1 MKKNN
6 FLYTLVLTVASVFF
20 TSQLNAQS
28 LPDSKIKTNSSPIK
42 NPVAMVKQ
50 LEPLTY
56 EYKTAEYKHLKLPA
70 GKQYG
75 FLTDNVQQVVPEAV
89 GTRSVRHMKG
99 KNFYQNTKVSYINN
113 DVLVPLLV
121 ATVKEQQVA
130 IEQLMKELKEL
141 KQQISST
148 TGTN

>member
-6 FLYTLVLTVASVFF
+6 DLYKPVLIITSLFF
-20 TSQLNAQS
+20 ASQLNAQS
-28 LPDSKIKTNSSPIK
+28 LPDSKIKTNSSPIE
-42 NPVAMVKQ
+42 NPVEKVKQ

-56 EYKTAEYKHLKLPA
+56 EYKTTEYKSLKLPA

-75 FLTDNVQQVVPEAV
+75 FLADNVLQVVPEAV
-89 GTRSVRHMKG
+89 SSRSVRLMKG
-99 KNFYQNTKVSYINN
+99 KNMYQNTKVSYVNN

-121 ATVKEQQVA
+121 ATVKEQQTA

-148 TGTN
+148 SGTN